1 MAANKRFNDPVSSQG
16 VKDVK
21 FGSDVRKISDSI
33 IGFINRDEQI
43 TSILPVP
50 RYVNSLGRDFMQ
62 LVNEGLKEAPFQN
75 KAWFNATCHAAGQ
88 PEAVPGIMTL
98 EFTPV
103 FSDMDDE
110 GFSVTHQS
118 YLAKWMA
125 SRNLDNMTKNWQPGD
140 MHWVDLT
147 LGLIKMYLS
156 VAKRALIIMRDVAY
170 NPRNKYYN
178 RVAMLKAMGF
188 NFTEVDVT
196 THFDSMW
203 SYYNKAIISFI
214 NANAWLQYS
223 YPGINRWASLCEAMY
238 RDNPAKTTYAQLYV
252 FMPSYMAK
260 YSEVYDES
268 VPPKKVGW
276 QIDWRRAA
284 ETDERPQSWRDR
296 YFITSPN
303 IEKDARGSNGFMRF
317 LNDVHDLLT
326 SVFYNDDVKDIIA
339 TLNAIAARN
348 LGNELSN
355 SERFNFSRAEWVDEQ
370 SNEAPV
376 VYDSNML
383 VAIHNATILP
393 NLETS
398 ECYVDPKTGA
408 SRQTLSIVTTPFSK
422 TAAGDSPFSMSN
434 GHLADLTFFMPKIIN
449 MPNMNPTQ
457 SDLIN
462 ATQWTVSLSG
472 MGLVGGAA
480 TGREVPSAYV
490 GSDFIHKCYIT
501 TMSVVPQ
508 VGAEYEVI
516 ATDLTDPN
524 SFEVYEYQGAIGL
537 FSMKSDGDSY
547 RSNYPTEAPEMLSA
561 LSIERFSLAQQFA
574 MAPMPYAFY
583 YRASSDST
591 HPLIIPAGPI
601 IQSEVYFV
609 ANGAQLGA
617 FHSQWKANFWGY
629 PIFLEGG
636 EGAPNLTLQ
645 SSESS
650 FNRNPDE
657 NP

>member
-1 MAANKRFNDPVSSQG
+1 MAANKRFNDPIASQG

-50 RYVNSLGRDFMQ
+50 RYVNALGRDFMQ
-62 LVNEGLKEAPFQN
+62 LFNEGLKTAPYQN
-75 KAWFNATCHAAGQ
+75 KAWFGATCHSAGM

-103 FSDMDDE
+103 FSDQDDE

-156 VAKRALIIMRDVAY
+156 VAHRAIMIMRDVAY

-188 NFTEVDVT
+188 NFTETDVT
-196 THFDSMW
+196 TNFDSMW

-223 YPGINRWASLCEAMY
+223 YPGINRWASLCEAIY
-238 RDNPAKTTYAQLYV
+238 RDNPAKTTYAQLYM
-252 FMPSYMAK
+252 FMPSYMAE

-276 QIDWRRAA
+276 QINWKHASSQ
-284 ETDERPQSWRDR
+284 DERPEPWRLR
-296 YFITSPN
+296 YFITTG
-303 IEKDARGSNGFMRF
+303 IEKDRRGSNGFMRF
-317 LNDVHDLLT
+317 LNDVHNLLT
-326 SVFYNDDVKDIIA
+326 AVFYNDDVKDIIA

-348 LGNELSN
+348 LSNDLSS
-355 SERFNFSRAEWVDEQ
+355 SERFNFSRAEWADEQ
-370 SNEAPV
+370 SNEAPI

-398 ECYVDPKTGA
+398 ECFVDPKTGA
-408 SRQTLSIVTTPFSK
+408 SRQSLSMITTPYSSSI
-422 TAAGDSPFSMSN
+422 AGDSPFSMSN

-449 MPNMNPTQ
+449 LPNMNPTQ

-472 MGLVGGAA
+472 MGLVGTSA
-480 TGREVPSAYV
+480 TGDEVPSAFV
-490 GSDFIHKCYIT
+490 GSDFIHNCYIT
-501 TMSVVPQ
+501 TMNTVP
-508 VGAEYEVI
+508 GPSGEYTRI
-516 ATDLTDPN
+516 ATDLTDPD
-524 SFEVYEYQGAIGL
+524 SFKVVEYQGAVGL
-537 FSMKSDGDSY
+537 FAMKADGDAY
-547 RSNYPTEAPEMLSA
+547 RSSYPTEAPELLSSVS
-561 LSIERFSLAQQFA
+561 LERYSLAQQFA
-574 MAPMPYAFY
+574 MAPMTYAFY
-583 YRASSDST
+583 FYAGGTTASPT
-591 HPLIIPAGPI
+591 IIPAGPI
-601 IQSEVYFV
+601 VQSEVYFV

-629 PIFLEGG
+629 PIFLESG
-636 EGAPNLTLQ
+636 EGSPNLTLQ
-645 SSESS
+645 SSETS
-650 FNRNPDE
+650 FNRNPEE